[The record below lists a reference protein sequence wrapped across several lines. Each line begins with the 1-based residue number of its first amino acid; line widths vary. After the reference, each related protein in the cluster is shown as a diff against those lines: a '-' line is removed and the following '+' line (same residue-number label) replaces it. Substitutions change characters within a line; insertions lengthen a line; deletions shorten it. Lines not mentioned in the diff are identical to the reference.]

1 MTPEEENAV
10 LKAENA
16 ALREQ
21 VTVLVLR
28 GCSGVTR
35 QSTDGA
41 LDRGAHHEG
50 RAAVSLAVFSFNSD
64 HR

>member
-1 MTPEEENAV
+1 MTPEE
-10 LKAENA
+10 ENA

-21 VTVLVLR
+21 VTMLMLR

-41 LDRGAHHEG
+41 QDRDAPYEG
-50 RAAVSLAVFSFNSD
+50 RAAVNLAVFSFNSD
-64 HR
+64 QR